1 MSPTYF
7 TPFISHLPLAHLV
20 LMNPSFSII
29 KMLMMRTSWDLKRCW
44 RWFLC
49 EQISVIEGGRK
60 EKLKPKHGNRKPLSL
75 NGLVQWNSRY
85 NETPVQSTPGKDLIN
100 LSPSVGSQ
108 KRVGGKKSRK
118 GQFSHVFGRQ
128 CIVGLGV
135 KTVKFTVWSVPEK
148 IWLELSP
155 TSAALPFTWALQ
167 SPRLA
172 TQIYTKDKEQVNLRS
187 LPFETCKKDNL
198 TRPW

>member
-1 MSPTYF
+1 M
-7 TPFISHLPLAHLV
+7 
-20 LMNPSFSII
+20 
-29 KMLMMRTSWDLKRCW
+29 
-44 RWFLC
+44 
-49 EQISVIEGGRK
+49 ISVSLSQWLKAEERK
-60 EKLKPKHGNRKPLSL
+60 SLSQSTVTENPRASMAWYNETPGTMKP
-75 NGLVQWNSRY
+75 WY

-100 LSPSVGSQ
+100 LSPSVVHKKGS
-108 KRVGGKKSRK
+108 VGKNWEKDSFLTFLAGSALW
-118 GQFSHVFGRQ
+118 GW
-128 CIVGLGV
+128 
-135 KTVKFTVWSVPEK
+135 VWRLWGVPEK

-198 TRPW
+198 TRPR